1 MTVLE
6 YDQNLSVEG
15 LGLITYLEPS
25 LERNFSVSQTYHQR
39 LSSCIFRDYITF
51 VFYSLSG
58 AP

>member
-1 MTVLE
+1 MTILE
-6 YDQNLSVEG
+6 YYQNLSVVG

-25 LERNFSVSQTYHQR
+25 LERNFSVFQTNYQR